1 MCSHEQPSSLIFRII
16 ASSFSVH
23 QTLFNHGRKGFRNDS
38 FDLVQTYNLTDTS
51 PSRVQVYSTVIIHG
65 NMTNRD
71 FLIKPIRIP
80 SQALTILDLTIRELF
95 LES

>member
-23 QTLFNHGRKGFRNDS
+23 QTLFIQGRKGFRNDS
-38 FDLVQTYNLTDTS
+38 FDLVQTYNMTDTS
-51 PSRVQVYSTVIIHG
+51 PSRVQVYSTVIIHE

-71 FLIKPIRIP
+71 FLTKLIRIS
-80 SQALTILDLTIRELF
+80 SQALKILDLTLCELF